1 MFIVL
6 LQIGVG
12 LIRRCAPS
20 SLHES
25 GKCCT
30 NCEGST
36 HKKLVRD
43 LSLALKRGEL
53 IQLVPALIGV
63 PRKGRSRSG
72 AFPHGYGEPFATRE
86 NYESLPP
93 RD

>member
-6 LQIGVG
+6 LQIDVG

-20 SLHES
+20 SLHGS
-25 GKCCT
+25 DKRCT

-36 HKKLVRD
+36 HKKLVRG
-43 LSLALKRGEL
+43 LSLALKRGES
-53 IQLVPALIGV
+53 IQLVPALIGA

-72 AFPHGYGEPFATRE
+72 AFAHGYGEPFATRE